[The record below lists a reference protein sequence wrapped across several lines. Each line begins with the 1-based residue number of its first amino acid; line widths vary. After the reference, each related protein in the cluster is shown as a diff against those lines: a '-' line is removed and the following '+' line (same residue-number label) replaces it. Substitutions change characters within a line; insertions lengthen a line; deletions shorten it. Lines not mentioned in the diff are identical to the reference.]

1 MGRGIFA
8 HDRIGKLT
16 ALLLLFCGSFTN
28 SVSQDSTDYFKSGF
42 LRYDNFI
49 YDPDIKSVTFEQ
61 ADNRLSEP
69 YLELNSPQQLVLM
82 FDDLEGDIKNYWY
95 TLIHCDYNWN
105 PSNLFNNEYLAGFT
119 EDRIENYRTSFNTI
133 QPYTHYQLT
142 IPGREVRPML
152 SGNYLLKVYVE
163 GAPDQPVLTR
173 RMMVLQPKATI
184 DGRVTRATMV
194 NDMNSKQE
202 IDFSV
207 FHKGLQLSNAFED
220 IKVVLMQNG
229 RWDNAITTLK
239 PLFLK
244 DNELDYSY
252 DEENTFDGGN
262 EFRTFDIRTLRV
274 YTQFIKDIIKAENG
288 YSVVVATDK
297 SKSYERYVTEND
309 INGKFLIRNQDGR
322 DDHLEGE
329 YVTVKLSFKH
339 EILTNGNFY
348 VFGALTDWKTAPENK
363 MVYNDDEG
371 TYEALL
377 YLKQG
382 YYDYQ
387 YVFVQDGKP
396 GADVSIAEGNHFETE
411 NFYSILVYYRPLGGR
426 YDQLVGLSRL
436 TSR

>member
-1 MGRGIFA
+1 MGRSIFA
-8 HDRIGKLT
+8 YDRIGKLT
-16 ALLLLFCGSFTN
+16 AILLLLCASFTN
-28 SVSQDSTDYFKSGF
+28 SVSQDSTDYFKTGF
-42 LRYDNFI
+42 LRYENFI
-49 YDPDIKSVTFEQ
+49 YNDKIKSVTFEQ

-69 YLELNSPQQLVLM
+69 FLELNSPQQLVLM

-95 TLIHCDYNWN
+95 TLIHCDYNWT
-105 PSNLFNNEYLAGFT
+105 PSNLFSNEYLAGFT

-142 IPGREVRPML
+142 IPGREVRPIL

-163 GAPDQPVLTR
+163 GDPDKPVLTR
-173 RMMVLQPKATI
+173 RMMVIQPKATI

-207 FHKGLQLSNAFED
+207 FHKGLQLANAFED

-262 EFRTFDIRTLRV
+262 EYRTFDIRTLRV
-274 YTQFIKDIIKAENG
+274 YTQFIKDIVRAENG
-288 YSVVVATDK
+288 YSVVVNTDK
-297 SKSYERYVTEND
+297 SKSFERYVTEND

-329 YVTVKLSFKH
+329 YVTVKFSFKH
-339 EILTNGNFY
+339 DILTNGNFY

-363 MVYNDDEG
+363 MVYNEDEG

-396 GADVSIAEGNHFETE
+396 GTDVSIAEGNHFETE
-411 NFYSILVYYRPLGGR
+411 NNYAILAYYRPLGGR
-426 YDQLVGLSRL
+426 YDQLVAYLRL